1 MGIFGISSLV
11 FSIFCFFR
19 RAGEEDNFW
28 IKIAFIGSLITFLI
42 LMFVRGGLMTTF
54 YLYSDLFVLGSN
66 YRITPWILCLS
77 LMSGGLIL
85 SHLYKTINQNKFF
98 IEELTKPYIK
108 GISILLFLL
117 IVSFSLIDF
126 RGNKPVFNKEDI
138 PVRGSIYDEEKA
150 FFDKLEKLITE
161 NDMILQIP
169 FVCFQETKN
178 ILGTT
183 YLNTWSYLLIDKKV
197 KFSAM
202 SMREGTAC
210 NINSQLSSMSSDA
223 SEMIKYA
230 TYFGYTGLM
239 IEKRGFI
246 DEGKAIKKNI
256 IENFGLE
263 PLIDS
268 AYLYFDIRGLKKE
281 FSNIKIIPKE
291 SDPLS
296 TILINKKSNLD

>member
-19 RAGEEDNFW
+19 RACEEDNFW

-169 FVCFQETKN
+169 FV
-178 ILGTT
+178 L
-183 YLNTWSYLLIDKKV
+183 SLIH
-197 KFSAM
+197 
-202 SMREGTAC
+202 
-210 NINSQLSSMSSDA
+210 I
-223 SEMIKYA
+223 
-230 TYFGYTGLM
+230 
-239 IEKRGFI
+239 
-246 DEGKAIKKNI
+246 
-256 IENFGLE
+256 
-263 PLIDS
+263 
-268 AYLYFDIRGLKKE
+268 
-281 FSNIKIIPKE
+281 
-291 SDPLS
+291 
-296 TILINKKSNLD
+296 